1 MPLSQD
7 QEDREY
13 ERRMDQM
20 AVNIEKLR
28 SDIRYES
35 RKFAVQLVL
44 GFAAS
49 LGAGIALANYV
60 NSRPASSPVAQSAPA
75 PASPAR

>member
-1 MPLSQD
+1 
-7 QEDREY
+7 
-13 ERRMDQM
+13 M

-28 SDIRYES
+28 SDIKYES

-44 GFAAS
+44 GFAAA

-60 NSRPASSPVAQSAPA
+60 NSRPAAHAAPPATVTA
-75 PASPAR
+75 PASPTR